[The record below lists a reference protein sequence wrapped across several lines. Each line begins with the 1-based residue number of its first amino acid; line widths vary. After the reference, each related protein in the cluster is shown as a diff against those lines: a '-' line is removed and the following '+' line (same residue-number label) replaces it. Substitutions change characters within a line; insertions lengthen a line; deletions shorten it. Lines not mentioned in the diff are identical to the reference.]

1 MSKRYC
7 QYRDMILVHAVR
19 QHLNLPNI
27 MLSTPSNTDIVAS
40 DSKSTSRRIF
50 DKPNFDILML
60 IPISVKL
67 PIASNS
73 QRGVDPVSLRL
84 GLANNKA
91 NGGEKR
97 QRGLFDR
104 GTIRAKSK

>member
-27 MLSTPSNTDIVAS
+27 MFSTPSNADIVAS

-60 IPISVKL
+60 IPISE
-67 PIASNS
+67 PSIASNS

-104 GTIRAKSK
+104 GKIAAKSK

>member
-27 MLSTPSNTDIVAS
+27 MLSTPSNADIVAS

-60 IPISVKL
+60 IPISEL

-104 GTIRAKSK
+104 GKIAAKSK

>member
-1 MSKRYC
+1 MGKWAHN
-7 QYRDMILVHAVR
+7 Q
-19 QHLNLPNI
+19 Q
-27 MLSTPSNTDIVAS
+27 
-40 DSKSTSRRIF
+40 
-50 DKPNFDILML
+50 
-60 IPISVKL
+60 
-67 PIASNS
+67 SNS

-104 GTIRAKSK
+104 GKIAAKSK

>member
-1 MSKRYC
+1 MRPAQRGHNYT
-7 QYRDMILVHAVR
+7 VHKYVGHNYTGHNYIGA
-19 QHLNLPNI
+19 
-27 MLSTPSNTDIVAS
+27 
-40 DSKSTSRRIF
+40 DSKSTSRKIF

-60 IPISVKL
+60 IPISEL

-104 GTIRAKSK
+104 GKIAAKSK